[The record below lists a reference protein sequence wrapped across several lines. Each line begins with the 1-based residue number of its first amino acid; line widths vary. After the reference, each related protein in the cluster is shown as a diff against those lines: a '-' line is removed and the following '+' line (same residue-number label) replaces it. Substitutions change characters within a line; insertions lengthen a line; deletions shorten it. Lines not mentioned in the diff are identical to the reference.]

1 MPINPIKALRI
12 AGLPVLIAS
21 LCCLTPVILVAFGLS
36 SVAFAASLTNVL
48 DGRFR
53 WLFLLAGG
61 LALAISLIAYLR
73 RQNVCTLDQALKRRN
88 EVINIVSFGVA
99 AAVIGYIIFFY
110 GIVDIVGRLQGIW
123 R

>member
-88 EVINIVSFGVA
+88 EVINIVSLSVV
-99 AAVIGYIIFFY
+99 AAVIGY
-110 GIVDIVGRLQGIW
+110 
-123 R
+123 